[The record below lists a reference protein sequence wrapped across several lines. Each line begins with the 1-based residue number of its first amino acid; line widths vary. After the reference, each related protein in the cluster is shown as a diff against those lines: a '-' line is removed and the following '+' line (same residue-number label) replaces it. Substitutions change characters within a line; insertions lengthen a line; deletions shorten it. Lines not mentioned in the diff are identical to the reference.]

1 MTEFITN
8 CALPLAILFLV
19 IGFVFLVKGA
29 DIFVE
34 GSSSIA
40 KKFKVPSIIIG
51 LTIVAMGTSLPEAAV
66 SVTASIANKNA
77 LAVSNV
83 IGSNIFNLM
92 MVIGVC
98 AIMTPVAV
106 NKATLKRDFP
116 FSVICAIL
124 LLVLGLIGPMS
135 LGHADGVIFLILFAG
150 FIGLMICSAL
160 KASKEGNAVASEEI
174 EAAEE
179 IKIMPVW
186 KSLLFIVIGAVG
198 IVIGGDVVVDSAS
211 NIAAKFGMSQTL
223 IGLTIVAVGTSLPE
237 LVTSIVAA
245 RKNEVD
251 MALGNAIGS
260 NVFNILFVL
269 GVAGAI
275 SPMAFLTENV
285 IDIVILLVFSLIC
298 SALKASKEGNA
309 VASEEIEAAEEIK
322 IMPVWKSLL
331 FIVIGAV
338 GIVIG
343 GDVVVDSASNIAA
356 KFGMSQ
362 TLIGLTIVAVG
373 TSLPELV
380 TSIVAARKNEVDMAL
395 GNAIGSNVFNILFVL
410 GVAGAISPMAFLTE
424 NVIDIVILLVFSLIV
439 WLFAWTK
446 KEIKRGEGL
455 IMVLLY
461 VLYVVYICMR

>member
-8 CALPLAILFLV
+8 CALPLAILFLI

-150 FIGLMICSAL
+150 FIGLMIRSAM
-160 KASKEGNAVASEEI
+160 KASKEGNAVAIEEI

-198 IVIGGDVVVDSAS
+198 IIIGGDVVVDSAS

-223 IGLTIVAVGTSLPE
+223 IGLTIVSVGTSLPE

-269 GVAGAI
+269 GI
-275 SPMAFLTENV
+275 
-285 IDIVILLVFSLIC
+285 
-298 SALKASKEGNA
+298 
-309 VASEEIEAAEEIK
+309 
-322 IMPVWKSLL
+322 
-331 FIVIGAV
+331 
-338 GIVIG
+338 
-343 GDVVVDSASNIAA
+343 
-356 KFGMSQ
+356 
-362 TLIGLTIVAVG
+362 
-373 TSLPELV
+373 
-380 TSIVAARKNEVDMAL
+380 
-395 GNAIGSNVFNILFVL
+395 
-410 GVAGAISPMAFLTE
+410 AGAISPMAFLTE